1 MRRAAPAAAPVAVD
15 KEVKRKQRMG
25 DIKLDLHRVLL
36 DNLNLAALEHATE
49 ADLRAEINAISAEHL
64 NDNAIVLGRED
75 RIILNKELY
84 DEVTGL
90 GPLETLLQDESV
102 NDILVNGPQQ
112 IFVERSGKLE
122 LTDVTFKDERH
133 LLRIIDKIVSAVG
146 RRVDESK
153 PYVDA
158 RLKDGSRFN
167 AMVPPVAVD
176 GSLVSIRKF
185 KKDKLGID
193 DLVQFGAFSEEMAA
207 YLQAAVSTRLNV
219 IVSGGTGS
227 GKTTTLNA
235 LSSFIADDERI
246 LTIEDTAELQLQQT
260 HVGRMESR
268 PPNVEGKGE
277 VSPRDCL
284 KNALRM
290 RPDRIIVGETRGEEV
305 IDMLQAMNTGHD
317 GSMTTIHANNPRDG
331 ISRLENMV
339 AMAGIEMPL
348 KAVRSQISS
357 AVNLIVQASRLQDGS
372 RRMTSITEI
381 TGMEGDVI
389 SMQEIF
395 RFQRVGPDARQ
406 QDHRPLSQPQACAAT
421 SPSASASGAM
431 ICPRPSLNPSQ
442 RSKPHGHQCRTHH
455 LRSDLYRRAGAR
467 RRASIWR
474 LFGRSISLNSRVN
487 RRLEMIEKGDTPRGG
502 AGQICA
508 RRCSSTRKSKGI
520 PLYSLWLSEKAQKGR
535 DCLLPAT
542 ADHGDGRPFGSVL
555 PWPDRRHRDRSTRAH
570 RRLHRHGGRCCVYVG
585 VHESQQAHGDHRR
598 TAPRCGRADGA
609 LLARRSPVHQR
620 HHHREQRNPRPAC
633 LRIRCDRG

>member
-1 MRRAAPAAAPVAVD
+1 MFSKYKKPAAATPKAAAPAREAKPVKKIEPAPAAPATPAPAEAVKPVSMRRAVKPAAASPED
-15 KEVKRKQRMG
+15 REVKRKQRMSE
-25 DIKLDLHRVLL
+25 IKLELHRALL
-36 DNLNLAALEHATE
+36 DNLNLAALEHASE
-49 ADLRAEINAISAEHL
+49 ADLRQEINDIAVEVLSEKS
-64 NDNAIVLGRED
+64 IVLNRED
-75 RIILNKELY
+75 RMTLNSELY

-90 GPLETLLQDESV
+90 GPLETLLKDDSV

-112 IFVERSGKLE
+112 IFVERDGKLQ
-122 LTDVTFKDERH
+122 LTDVTFKDEKH

-146 RRVDESK
+146 RRVDESN

-193 DLVQFGAFSEEMAA
+193 DLVNFGAFSEEMAA
-207 YLQAAVSTRLNV
+207 YLQAAVATRLNI

-235 LSSFIADDERI
+235 LSSFIANDERI

-317 GSMTTIHANNPRDG
+317 GSMTTIHANSARDG
-331 ISRLENMV
+331 VSRLENMI

-348 KAVRSQISS
+348 KAMRSQISS

-381 TGMEGDVI
+381 TGMEGEVI

-395 RFQRVGPDARQ
+395 RFQRVGLTPENKIIG
-406 QDHRPLSQPQACAAT
+406 HFTAT
-421 SPSASASGAM
+421 GV
-431 ICPRPSLNPSQ
+431 
-442 RSKPHGHQCRTHH
+442 RSHFSERFRMWGY
-455 LRSDLYRRAGAR
+455 DLP
-467 RRASIWR
+467 ASIYEP
-474 LFGRSISLNSRVN
+474 V
-487 RRLEMIEKGDTPRGG
+487 
-502 AGQICA
+502 A
-508 RRCSSTRKSKGI
+508 
-520 PLYSLWLSEKAQKGR
+520 AQ
-535 DCLLPAT
+535 
-542 ADHGDGRPFGSVL
+542 
-555 PWPDRRHRDRSTRAH
+555 
-570 RRLHRHGGRCCVYVG
+570 
-585 VHESQQAHGDHRR
+585 
-598 TAPRCGRADGA
+598 
-609 LLARRSPVHQR
+609 
-620 HHHREQRNPRPAC
+620 
-633 LRIRCDRG
+633 

>member
-1 MRRAAPAAAPVAVD
+1 MFSKYKKPSATAPAAAQPSKVTELAKVATPEAAAKVARKASPAAAAQVVPMD
-15 KEVKRKQRMG
+15 KERKRKDRIG
-25 DIKLDLHRVLL
+25 DLKLELHRVLL
-36 DNLNLAALEHATE
+36 DSLNLAALENASETE
-49 ADLRAEINAISAEHL
+49 LRQEIQAITSEFLEEKAIIL
-64 NDNAIVLGRED
+64 NRED
-75 RIILNKELY
+75 RQILNKELY

-90 GPLETLLQDESV
+90 GPLETLLQDDSV
-102 NDILVNGPQQ
+102 NDILGNGPQQ
-112 IFVERSGKLE
+112 IFVERAGKLQ
-122 LTDVTFKDERH
+122 LTDITFKDERH

-146 RRVDESK
+146 RRVDESN

-193 DLVQFGAFSEEMAA
+193 DLVDFGAFTEEMAA
-207 YLQAAVSTRLNV
+207 YLQAAVATRLNV

-235 LSSFIADDERI
+235 LSSFIDNDERI

-317 GSMTTIHANNPRDG
+317 GSMTTIHANSARDG
-331 ISRLENMV
+331 VSRLENMI

-389 SMQEIF
+389 SMQEIL
-395 RFQRVGPDARQ
+395 RYQRVGLTPDNKIIG
-406 QDHRPLSQPQACAAT
+406 HFTAT
-421 SPSASASGAM
+421 GV
-431 ICPRPSLNPSQ
+431 
-442 RSKPHGHQCRTHH
+442 RSHYAERFRMWGY
-455 LRSDLYRRAGAR
+455 D
-467 RRASIWR
+467 
-474 LFGRSISLNSRVN
+474 
-487 RRLEMIEKGDTPRGG
+487 
-502 AGQICA
+502 
-508 RRCSSTRKSKGI
+508 
-520 PLYSLWLSEKAQKGR
+520 
-535 DCLLPAT
+535 LPA
-542 ADHGDGRPFGSVL
+542 AI
-555 PWPDRRHRDRSTRAH
+555 
-570 RRLHRHGGRCCVYVG
+570 Y
-585 VHESQQAHGDHRR
+585 E
-598 TAPRCGRADGA
+598 
-609 LLARRSPVHQR
+609 PVAAQ
-620 HHHREQRNPRPAC
+620 
-633 LRIRCDRG
+633 

>member
-1 MRRAAPAAAPVAVD
+1 MFSKYKKQAAKPATPAPQPAAAPAAAAAAPAASLRRPVQRKAAEAAPMD
-15 KEVKRKQRMG
+15 KERKRKERLSE
-25 DIKLDLHRVLL
+25 IKIQLHRELL
-36 DNLNLAALEHATE
+36 ENLNLAALENAVEAELRSEIASIATE
-49 ADLRAEINAISAEHL
+49 ILAEKS
-64 NDNAIVLGRED
+64 IVLNRED
-75 RIILNKELY
+75 RQQLNKELY

-90 GPLETLLQDESV
+90 GPLEALLQDDTVS
-102 NDILVNGPQQ
+102 DILVNGPQQ
-112 IFVERSGKLE
+112 IFVERSGKLQ
-122 LTDVTFKDERH
+122 LSDITFKDEKH
-133 LLRIIDKIVSAVG
+133 LMRIIDKIVSAVG
-146 RRVDESK
+146 RRVDESN

-158 RLKDGSRFN
+158 RLADGSRFN
-167 AMVPPVAVD
+167 AMVPPIAVD

-193 DLVQFGAFSEEMAA
+193 DLVQFGAFTEEMAA

-235 LSSFIADDERI
+235 LSSFIDNSERI

-317 GSMTTIHANNPRDG
+317 GSMTTIHANNARDG
-331 ISRLENMV
+331 ISRLENMI

-372 RRMTSITEI
+372 RRMTSITEV

-395 RFQRVGPDARQ
+395 RFQRVGLTPDNKIIGHFTATGVRSHFSERFRLWGFDLPPSIYEPTVMEAR
-406 QDHRPLSQPQACAAT
+406 
-421 SPSASASGAM
+421 
-431 ICPRPSLNPSQ
+431 
-442 RSKPHGHQCRTHH
+442 
-455 LRSDLYRRAGAR
+455 
-467 RRASIWR
+467 
-474 LFGRSISLNSRVN
+474 
-487 RRLEMIEKGDTPRGG
+487 
-502 AGQICA
+502 
-508 RRCSSTRKSKGI
+508 
-520 PLYSLWLSEKAQKGR
+520 
-535 DCLLPAT
+535 
-542 ADHGDGRPFGSVL
+542 
-555 PWPDRRHRDRSTRAH
+555 
-570 RRLHRHGGRCCVYVG
+570 
-585 VHESQQAHGDHRR
+585 
-598 TAPRCGRADGA
+598 
-609 LLARRSPVHQR
+609 
-620 HHHREQRNPRPAC
+620 
-633 LRIRCDRG
+633 